1 MRSAV
6 NIKLIAK
13 TAKQNE
19 KTVVLITTDDQ
30 KVINLFKETDNV
42 YMKSFD
48 YQHDLR
54 VKQKRQM
61 FGSTI
66 TVSAIFLVIIVI
78 YMFFMMRSKMIHRI
92 YEIGVLREIGASKN
106 RIYRAFFI
114 ELLVLIF
121 MTTMIGY
128 LVSLILCYFANKK
141 IGGLI
146 GIFRYSPLY
155 AFGGFVIL
163 LVVSLVAGMIP
174 IFTLQRKTPAE
185 IVAKYD
191 L

>member
-1 MRSAV
+1 MTSY
-6 NIKLIAK
+6 N
-13 TAKQNE
+13 
-19 KTVVLITTDDQ
+19 
-30 KVINLFKETDNV
+30 
-42 YMKSFD
+42 

-54 VKQKRQM
+54 VKQKKQM

-66 TVSAIFLVIIVI
+66 SVSIIFLVIIVI

-92 YEIGVLREIGASKN
+92 YEIGVLREIGASKY
-106 RIYRAFFI
+106 RIYRAFFT

-128 LVSLILCYFANKK
+128 FVSLILCYFANKK

-155 AFGGFVIL
+155 ALGGFVVL
-163 LVVSLVAGMIP
+163 LVVSIIAGMLP
-174 IFTLQRKTPAE
+174 ILTLQRKTPAE